1 MTNEKAIK
9 ALRTIKTYCSA
20 TQLEEL
26 DYAIEVLEKLEKDGI
41 KEPLATDFKNVENKK

>member
-9 ALRTIKTYCSA
+9 ALQQIKTYCSA

-26 DYAIEVLEKLEKDGI
+26 DYVLEVLEKLEKDGI
-41 KEPLATDFKNVENKK
+41 KEPLATDFKSLSK